1 MSLKEMF
8 SKLEWESAEKL
19 KIPENHYTDTYHLFH
34 RRVGD
39 FSTKLKNSAD
49 VAGSAEVSASSPTF
63 EGIGSLISGHLY

>member
-39 FSTKLKNSAD
+39 FAKQKNSAD
-49 VAGSAEVSASSPTF
+49 QSDSKTGAK
-63 EGIGSLISGHLY
+63 